1 MKTMDS
7 RLKLYQ
13 GNDELEAAQLR
24 SVLLFSEFGQTN
36 KRTDLMAKLLYSF
49 IIKEKGEATLETLT
63 SLFNCQFK
71 AKRKPAEFKSYIDN
85 MIAKKL
91 IAQNGEKLV
100 AISEQEKGTAFFDQL
115 EKDTMSLINGVIK
128 RYITLQKS
136 NNLNNR
142 SVIERNITRAL
153 SAYFKLAS
161 LSVVKS
167 PELPSVN
174 DSIKYVIE
182 DLQQADGERLISA
195 IGKTIQEP
203 TGLEREVLN
212 KWAKAYLLMQI
223 LKIDPELINFKMT
236 LVNQKSFV
244 LDTDIVLN
252 LLATHARFSQY
263 YRSLINKLIEIGCN
277 IYVPQDVIHEV
288 IGHANQACSIVRTYG
303 IRQID
308 NFTSYELE
316 GPQSNVFIEDYVKL
330 RREKKEFQSMEFNTY
345 IRNFYIKGR
354 PSVLQEKLRKVI
366 GKNVDNTL
374 KEVQL
379 DDEMKEKLKE
389 AINEKTSDS
398 LRGVFRKTEVNKSL
412 SETDA
417 RMYLTLKEYNEE
429 PKNKGLLRY
438 KFYFLTQ
445 STRTIRA
452 AKDMGIYDFDI
463 ICHPE
468 ALALVLTEIGQI
480 PQDEVSLVNLF
491 DNPFLAHAAMAVWD
505 RIEPVLKAGFQVN
518 FMELEQLRTDVDM
531 RFDEFLLSSN
541 PEERIQYSKEYR
553 KLGYTFASQIAE
565 LADEN
570 QQLKYDNIKLKI
582 ENQSQVEINIH
593 LKEKNKKLLIG
604 QRKEKYLKRLG
615 KRKNMGGKRKR
626 K

>member
-379 DDEMKEKLKE
+379 
-389 AINEKTSDS
+389 
-398 LRGVFRKTEVNKSL
+398 GV
-412 SETDA
+412 
-417 RMYLTLKEYNEE
+417 
-429 PKNKGLLRY
+429 
-438 KFYFLTQ
+438 
-445 STRTIRA
+445 
-452 AKDMGIYDFDI
+452 
-463 ICHPE
+463 
-468 ALALVLTEIGQI
+468 
-480 PQDEVSLVNLF
+480 
-491 DNPFLAHAAMAVWD
+491 
-505 RIEPVLKAGFQVN
+505 
-518 FMELEQLRTDVDM
+518 
-531 RFDEFLLSSN
+531 
-541 PEERIQYSKEYR
+541 
-553 KLGYTFASQIAE
+553 
-565 LADEN
+565 
-570 QQLKYDNIKLKI
+570 
-582 ENQSQVEINIH
+582 
-593 LKEKNKKLLIG
+593 
-604 QRKEKYLKRLG
+604 
-615 KRKNMGGKRKR
+615 
-626 K
+626 

>member
-1 MKTMDS
+1 MDN

-24 SVLLFSEFGQTN
+24 SVLLFSEFGQSN

-49 IIKEKGEATLETLT
+49 IIKEKGEATLESLT
-63 SLFNCQFK
+63 SLFNHQFK
-71 AKRKPAEFKSYIDN
+71 ANRKPAQFKSYIDGL
-85 MIAKKL
+85 IAKGM
-91 IAQNGEKLV
+91 ITRNGDKLV
-100 AISEQEKGTAFFDQL
+100 ALSEQEKGTIFFDQL
-115 EKDTMSLINGVIK
+115 EKDTKSLIDGIIN

-136 NNLNNR
+136 NHLNNR
-142 SVIERNITRAL
+142 AVIERNITKAL

-161 LSVVKS
+161 LSIVNS

-195 IGKTIQEP
+195 IGKTIQNP
-203 TGLEREVLN
+203 TNLERKVLN
-212 KWAKAYLLMQI
+212 EWAKAYLLTQI
-223 LKIDPELINFKMT
+223 LKIDPELVNFKMT
-236 LVNQKSFV
+236 LINQKSFV

-252 LLATHARFSQY
+252 LLATHARFSCY
-263 YRSLINKLIEIGCN
+263 YRTLIAKLIEIGCD
-277 IYVPQDVIHEV
+277 IYVPQDVVQEV
-288 IGHANQACSIVRTYG
+288 IGHANQACNIVRTYG
-303 IRQID
+303 TKQID
-308 NFTSYELE
+308 NYTSYELE

-330 RREKKEFQSMEFNTY
+330 RREKKEYQAMTFETY

-354 PSVLQEKLRKVI
+354 PSVLQEKLRGVI
-366 GKNVDNTL
+366 GKNIDNTL

-379 DDEMKEKLKE
+379 DDETKEKLKE
-389 AINEKTSDS
+389 VINEKTSDS
-398 LRGVFRKTEVNKSL
+398 MRGVFRKNEVNKSL

-480 PQDEVSLVNLF
+480 SQDEVSLVNLF
-491 DNPFLAHAAMAVWD
+491 ENPFLAHAAMAVWD

-541 PEERIQYSKEYR
+541 PEERIAYSKEYR

-570 QQLKYDNIKLKI
+570 QQLKYANIKLKL
-582 ENQSQVEINIH
+582 ENQSQLEMNIN
-593 LKEKNKKLLIG
+593 LNKKNEKLRIEQG
-604 QRKEKYLKRLG
+604 KKKYLKRLG
-615 KRKNMGGKRKR
+615 KIKNKNGKRKR

>member
-1 MKTMDS
+1 MDS
-7 RLKLYQ
+7 KLKLYQ

-24 SVLLFSEFGQTN
+24 SVLLFSEFGQTS

-49 IIKEKGEATLETLT
+49 IIKEKGEATLESLT
-63 SLFNCQFK
+63 NLFNFQFK
-71 AKRKPAEFKSYIDN
+71 ASRKPAQFKSYIDGL
-85 MIAKKL
+85 IAKQM
-91 IAQNGEKLV
+91 ITQNGDKLV
-100 AISEQEKGTAFFDQL
+100 ALSEQEKGTKFFEQL
-115 EKDTMSLINGVIK
+115 DKETKSLIEGIIK
-128 RYITLQKS
+128 RYLNLQKS
-136 NNLNNR
+136 NHLNNR
-142 SVIERNITRAL
+142 PIIERNITKAL

-161 LSVVKS
+161 LSIVKS
-167 PELPSVN
+167 PDFPSVN

-195 IGKTIQEP
+195 IGQTIQEP
-203 TGLEREVLN
+203 TVLERDVLN
-212 KWAKAYLLMQI
+212 KWAKAYLLTQI

-236 LVNQKSFV
+236 LINQKSFV

-252 LLATHARFSQY
+252 LLATHARFSNY
-263 YRSLINKLIEIGCN
+263 YRTLVAKLMEIGCD
-277 IYVPQDVIHEV
+277 IYVPQDVVKEV
-288 IGHANQACSIVRTYG
+288 IGHANQACNIVRTYG
-303 IRQID
+303 TRQID
-308 NFTSYELE
+308 NYTSYELE

-330 RREKKEFQSMEFNTY
+330 RRERKEYQEMTFETY

-354 PSVLQEKLRKVI
+354 PSVLQEKLRGVI
-366 GKNVDNTL
+366 GKNVDNIL
-374 KEVQL
+374 KEVLL
-379 DDEMKEKLKE
+379 DDETKDKLRE

-398 LRGVFRKTEVNKSL
+398 MRGAFRKTEVNKSL

-417 RMYLTLKEYNEE
+417 RMYLTIKEYNEE

-468 ALALVLTEIGQI
+468 ALALVLSEIGQI
-480 PQDEVSLVNLF
+480 PQGEVSLVNLF
-491 DNPFLAHAAMAVWD
+491 ENPFLAHAAMAVWD

-541 PEERIQYSKEYR
+541 PEERIAYSKEYR
-553 KLGYTFASQIAE
+553 KLGYTFASQMAD

-570 QQLKYDNIKLKI
+570 QQLKYDNLKLKL
-582 ENQSQVEINIH
+582 ENKSQLEMNID
-593 LKEKNKKLLIG
+593 LNERNERLLIER
-604 QRKEKYLKRLG
+604 RKKKYLERVRKCKSKG
-615 KRKNMGGKRKR
+615 KKRKR